1 MHFNYV
7 FKYLQ
12 VATIITRWG
21 ATTEYSYGYLRA
33 EILGGFIN
41 GLALIF
47 VALHQFNEAIHRL
60 AEPPEVKHER
70 LLVVSIL
77 GFIVN
82 LIGIFI
88 FQHGG
93 GSHGH
98 SHDGHGHGHSHGG
111 HGHIHGDHGH
121 SNDAQ
126 ILKGVFLHIL
136 ADTLGSVGVIISAL
150 LMQWFGWMMAD
161 AICTMCIV
169 VLILINTGPL
179 IIESGSMLMQR
190 QPKEL
195 DYKLPQC
202 YDEVS
207 TI

>member
-1 MHFNYV
+1 MHFNYP

-47 VALHQFNEAIHRL
+47 VALHQFKEAIHRL

-93 GSHGH
+93 DSHGH
-98 SHDGHGHGHSHGG
+98 SHDGH
-111 HGHIHGDHGH
+111 
-121 SNDAQ
+121 
-126 ILKGVFLHIL
+126 
-136 ADTLGSVGVIISAL
+136 TSANYVRCCRYPPYRNQNL
-150 LMQWFGWMMAD
+150 
-161 AICTMCIV
+161 
-169 VLILINTGPL
+169 
-179 IIESGSMLMQR
+179 
-190 QPKEL
+190 
-195 DYKLPQC
+195 KLPPL
-202 YDEVS
+202 
-207 TI
+207 

>member
-1 MHFNYV
+1 MHFNYA

-93 GSHGH
+93 
-98 SHDGHGHGHSHGG
+98 
-111 HGHIHGDHGH
+111 
-121 SNDAQ
+121 
-126 ILKGVFLHIL
+126 
-136 ADTLGSVGVIISAL
+136 
-150 LMQWFGWMMAD
+150 
-161 AICTMCIV
+161 
-169 VLILINTGPL
+169 
-179 IIESGSMLMQR
+179 
-190 QPKEL
+190 
-195 DYKLPQC
+195 
-202 YDEVS
+202 
-207 TI
+207 